1 MTITGDWR
9 SRKILDFRTISS
21 PWRIGWNFLKHNFV
35 QKFTKP
41 FLPRAMCVYVTYRC
55 NMRCRMCGIWKK
67 NTSRKPVDELSIPE
81 FDAIVSDPLFRK
93 LEYVNINGGEP
104 NLRDDLL
111 ELVELFI
118 RKFKHLRTITINS
131 NGLPSERTVSNTEQI
146 SRLAREKG
154 IRFSI
159 SVSLHKVGPGYD
171 EIAGINNAYAS
182 VSQTLRALKDLR
194 ARNRFYLGVN
204 CVITNLNVFDLGRLL
219 EWSDREKVPV
229 NFTFGEVRERFNN
242 MEMKDNIEVQGEGR
256 DILIR
261 FFRELGGKKSL
272 FNQHAMRYWEL
283 AEMLEFNKKRTL
295 SCYYAMGGLIL
306 GSEGSLYYCKKSKA
320 IGNCRER
327 SAYEV
332 YYDKKNLKY
341 RKDYLLD
348 TACRRCP
355 PNTFNRFEL
364 EKDLF
369 NYAKFVLFQG

>member
-1 MTITGDWR
+1 
-9 SRKILDFRTISS
+9 
-21 PWRIGWNFLKHNFV
+21 
-35 QKFTKP
+35 
-41 FLPRAMCVYVTYRC
+41 
-55 NMRCRMCGIWKK
+55 
-67 NTSRKPVDELSIPE
+67 
-81 FDAIVSDPLFRK
+81 
-93 LEYVNINGGEP
+93 
-104 NLRDDLL
+104 
-111 ELVELFI
+111 
-118 RKFKHLRTITINS
+118 
-131 NGLPSERTVSNTEQI
+131 
-146 SRLAREKG
+146 
-154 IRFSI
+154 
-159 SVSLHKVGPGYD
+159 
-171 EIAGINNAYAS
+171 
-182 VSQTLRALKDLR
+182 
-194 ARNRFYLGVN
+194 
-204 CVITNLNVFDLGRLL
+204 
-219 EWSDREKVPV
+219 
-229 NFTFGEVRERFNN
+229 
-242 MEMKDNIEVQGEGR
+242 
-256 DILIR
+256 
-261 FFRELGGKKSL
+261 LGGKKSL